1 MTLVVSG
8 VLTCMCNWPVSED
21 EVLYQNYQEKAL
33 HNDSD
38 EDAES
43 REPKSDDRIVVQYKP
58 IRTSWSQLSVV
69 SPKQKHSAADV
80 ITLCTFICIN
90 TRKRVCTAL
99 GRGT

>member
-1 MTLVVSG
+1 MVVS
-8 VLTCMCNWPVSED
+8 VALICLCNCPVSED

-43 REPKSDDRIVVQYKP
+43 REPKPDDRIVVQYKP

-69 SPKQKHSAADV
+69 SLQRQR
-80 ITLCTFICIN
+80 LC
-90 TRKRVCTAL
+90 RVLDLFRPVKISTTC
-99 GRGT
+99 